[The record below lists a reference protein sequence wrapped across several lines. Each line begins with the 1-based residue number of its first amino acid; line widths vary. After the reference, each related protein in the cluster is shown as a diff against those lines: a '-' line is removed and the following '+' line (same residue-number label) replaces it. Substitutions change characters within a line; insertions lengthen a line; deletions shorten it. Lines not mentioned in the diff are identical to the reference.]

1 MNDQKNMIL
10 AIVLSAIVLFGW
22 NYFFGIPQMQK
33 QRDVQQQQS
42 QTSPAPN
49 GNAPNTAPM
58 PGTAPGQPGAP
69 QTSAPTAPGGQA
81 LNGQVL
87 TREAVLAA
95 GPRVE
100 IDTPALKG
108 SIALK

>member
-33 QRDVQQQQS
+33 SRETQQQQQQS
-42 QTSPAPN
+42 QQTTSPNSRAP
-49 GNAPNTAPM
+49 ATAP
-58 PGTAPGQPGAP
+58 APGQPGQPVPP
-69 QTSAPTAPGGQA
+69 QAGAPTTPG
-81 LNGQVL
+81 GQVL

-95 GPRVE
+95 GSRVA

-108 SIALK
+108 S